1 MSFCKR
7 PNVDY
12 LLLTEIQSWWEVPCI
27 AHFCS
32 LFRSAFDLP
41 DFDIEV
47 STSLHF
53 VQVSD
58 DESTFLN
65 IHTIT
70 FTFYK
75 ILISCTL
82 IQKIYSFWMNFWNSY
97 YCILEVDSFK
107 EKKIMVAKC
116 ALKVISL
123 RRFLFY
129 KVKQK
134 IESESS
140 MVFVYKLKDISR

>member
-47 STSLHF
+47 NTSLHF

-58 DESTFLN
+58 DKSTL
-65 IHTIT
+65 
-70 FTFYK
+70 
-75 ILISCTL
+75 
-82 IQKIYSFWMNFWNSY
+82 
-97 YCILEVDSFK
+97 
-107 EKKIMVAKC
+107 
-116 ALKVISL
+116 
-123 RRFLFY
+123 
-129 KVKQK
+129 
-134 IESESS
+134 
-140 MVFVYKLKDISR
+140 